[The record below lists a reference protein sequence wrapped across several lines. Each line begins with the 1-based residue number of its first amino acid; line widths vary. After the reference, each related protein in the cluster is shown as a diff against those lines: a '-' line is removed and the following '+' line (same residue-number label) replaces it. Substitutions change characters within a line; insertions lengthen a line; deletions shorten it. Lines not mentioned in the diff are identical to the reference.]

1 MSAFSSLIS
10 GLSVASLAAAATR
23 STSVSAFS
31 TSGWPSRRA
40 SEIYVEAV
48 VKNASSN
55 SDTRLATASC
65 RSSAWRNSACATALS
80 TADPV
85 TGAEPKQRAR
95 TSSSEADSCVSRA
108 DLMTASGVAG
118 GDPAAPADGLLWDDP
133 GASRHPRRQ
142 GRAGAPRVAAAV
154 ALARAQRKARQ
165 ARAALGGAALRG
177 RSTAAAASPAR
188 AACCK
193 TAAAFTEPYFRAKS
207 GAAGAAAGSER
218 QVPLGGPSR
227 AC

>member
-133 GASRHPRRQ
+133 GAAPAPSPPR
-142 GRAGAPRVAAAV
+142 
-154 ALARAQRKARQ
+154 ARR
-165 ARAALGGAALRG
+165 
-177 RSTAAAASPAR
+177 R
-188 AACCK
+188 AACCRGRCAGTRTEEG
-193 TAAAFTEPYFRAKS
+193 TAGTRSAWRRSVARPQHCC
-207 GAAGAAAGSER
+207 GSE
-218 QVPLGGPSR
+218 PSPS
-227 AC
+227 CMLQNCSCVH